1 MNALR
6 VLHVIPAL
14 GPRHGGPSAAVLE
27 MTQALRHA
35 GVECEIACT
44 RYNAGDRYESPWP
57 GGEPAWVHL
66 FDSGRLACFAYS
78 RALDRWLK
86 REVTRFDVVHIHS
99 LFRYTT
105 VAAARR
111 ATEAGVPYVIRPAG
125 ALDDWG
131 MGRKWIRKSI
141 YVALIER
148 RLLLQA
154 AAFHCTSRTEADS
167 QALRALR
174 RPSFVIPHGVSLRPA
189 LHPGS
194 STGQTVLFLSRLDP
208 KKNVELMLLAL
219 ADIAARHP
227 NLQCIIAGA
236 GTRVYEARLRR
247 MVERPALKD
256 RVRFAGFVS
265 GDAKQALFDCCDI
278 FVLPSE
284 DENFGLAAAE
294 AMAAGMAVVLT
305 RGVALSE
312 AVADAQAG
320 LVIEK
325 SRNALAAALS
335 ILLDDPELVRQ
346 YGRNARRLMIEQFAW
361 HVVTRKLIEMY
372 GQVVEGQRREPL
384 AASRLELSAK
394 RSIIRS

>member
-1 MNALR
+1 MKAPR

-66 FDSGRLACFAYS
+66 FDSGRLAGFAYS
-78 RALDRWLK
+78 RALDRWLE
-86 REVTRFDVVHIHS
+86 REIARFDVVHIHS

-111 ATEAGVPYVIRPAG
+111 AAEGGVPYVVRPAG

-131 MGRKWIRKSI
+131 MGRKWVRKRL
-141 YVALIER
+141 YMALIER
-148 RLLLQA
+148 RLLLRT

-167 QALRALR
+167 RALRALR
-174 RPSFVIPHGVSLRPA
+174 RPSFVIPHGVGLRPA

-194 STGQTVLFLSRLDP
+194 GTGQTVLFLSRLDP
-208 KKNVELMLLAL
+208 KKGVEFMIQAV
-219 ADIAARHP
+219 ADIAPRYSD
-227 NLQCIIAGA
+227 LRCVIAGGGA
-236 GTRVYEARLRR
+236 RAYEARLKR
-247 MVERPALKD
+247 MVERLGLTD
-256 RVRFAGFVS
+256 RVRFTGFVA
-265 GDAKQALFDCCDI
+265 GDAKQALFDSCDI

-312 AVADAQAG
+312 AIADAQAG
-320 LVIEK
+320 LVIER
-325 SRNALAAALS
+325 SRNALAAALP
-335 ILLDDPELVRQ
+335 ILLDDPELARQ

-372 GQVVEGQRREPL
+372 AQVIGGQGSEL
-384 AASRLELSAK
+384 LSANQPELPA
-394 RSIIRS
+394 

>member
-1 MNALR
+1 
-6 VLHVIPAL
+6 
-14 GPRHGGPSAAVLE
+14 
-27 MTQALRHA
+27 
-35 GVECEIACT
+35 
-44 RYNAGDRYESPWP
+44 
-57 GGEPAWVHL
+57 
-66 FDSGRLACFAYS
+66 
-78 RALDRWLK
+78 
-86 REVTRFDVVHIHS
+86 
-99 LFRYTT
+99 
-105 VAAARR
+105 
-111 ATEAGVPYVIRPAG
+111 
-125 ALDDWG
+125 
-131 MGRKWIRKSI
+131 
-141 YVALIER
+141 
-148 RLLLQA
+148 
-154 AAFHCTSRTEADS
+154 
-167 QALRALR
+167 
-174 RPSFVIPHGVSLRPA
+174 
-189 LHPGS
+189 
-194 STGQTVLFLSRLDP
+194 
-208 KKNVELMLLAL
+208 
-219 ADIAARHP
+219 
-227 NLQCIIAGA
+227 
-236 GTRVYEARLRR
+236 